1 MLQEKDPRLCL
12 SVSLLYKYAC
22 SEKIG
27 RRFARILI
35 VLMFCRFSAFTYTF
49 CIAFRVRKRA
59 IDIIF

>member
-27 RRFARILI
+27 KMFARILI
-35 VLMFCRFSAFTYTF
+35 VLMFCRFSALHIHFLYCF
-49 CIAFRVRKRA
+49 
-59 IDIIF
+59 